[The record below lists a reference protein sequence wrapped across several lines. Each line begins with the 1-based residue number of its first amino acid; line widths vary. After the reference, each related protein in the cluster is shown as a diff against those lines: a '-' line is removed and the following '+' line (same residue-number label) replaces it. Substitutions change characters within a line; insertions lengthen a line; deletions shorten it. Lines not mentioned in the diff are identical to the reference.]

1 MIDPLDLAR
10 IVRALRRS
18 RARRAALR
26 ALVELGV
33 AASPELAVRAR
44 VGRADVEG
52 ALVGRMPR
60 YRPLLSLASLGLA
73 RACPT
78 PEGVVFAATDKA
90 RELAPLLSGR
100 ELP

>member
-1 MIDPLDLAR
+1 MIDPFDLAR

-26 ALVELGV
+26 ALLELRV
-33 AASPELAVRAR
+33 ASSPELAARAR

-60 YRPLLSLASLGLA
+60 YRPRLSLASLGLA
-73 RACPT
+73 TPCPT
-78 PEGVVFAATDKA
+78 QEGVVFAATDKA
-90 RELAPLLSGR
+90 LALASVLSEREIP
-100 ELP
+100 